1 MTTTRAVL
9 DLSRLSPYT
18 NWTRATL
25 WWGFLGLV
33 VIETAVFASFIASYL
48 YLKAGHAMWPPPPHS
63 PPELLLP
70 TVNTAILIASSFV
83 VHWGDKGIRAGEPW
97 KLKVAMLAAIVM
109 GVAFLTLKYVEYHDS
124 DYWWDSHAYG
134 SIIWVM
140 IGFHSAHVA
149 AVVLKAVVVDVLA
162 FRGYFNK
169 HRRLGA
175 EVNGVYWH
183 FVVVIWIPLFITI
196 YLVPRL

>member
-1 MTTTRAVL
+1 MTTTRTVL
-9 DLSRLSPYT
+9 DLSQLSPYA

-25 WWGFLGLV
+25 WWGFIGLV
-33 VIETAVFASFIASYL
+33 VIEAAVFASFIATYL
-48 YLKAGHAMWPPPPHS
+48 YLKAGSVSWPPAPHS

-70 TVNTAILIASSFV
+70 TLNTAILIASSFV
-83 VHWGDKGIRAGEPW
+83 VHWGDKGIRVGDDR
-97 KLKVAMLAAIVM
+97 KLKIAMLGAVVM
-109 GVAFLTLKYVEYHDS
+109 GTAFLVLKYVEYHDS
-124 DYWWDSHAYG
+124 EYWWDSHAYG
-134 SIIWVM
+134 SIIWAM

-183 FVVVIWIPLFITI
+183 FVVVIWIPLYLTI
-196 YLVPRL
+196 YIVPRL

>member
-1 MTTTRAVL
+1 MRTQAVL
-9 DLSRLSPYT
+9 DLTQLTPYL

-25 WWGFLGLV
+25 FWGFLGLV
-33 VIETAVFASFIASYL
+33 AIETAVFASFIASYL
-48 YLKAGHAMWPPPPHS
+48 FLMSGAPEWPPPPHS
-63 PPELLLP
+63 PPDLLLP
-70 TVNTAILIASSFV
+70 TINTTILIASSFV
-83 VHWGDKGIRAGEPW
+83 VHWGDKGIRTGDER
-97 KLKVAMLAAIVM
+97 KLQIAMLAAVVM
-109 GVAFLTLKYVEYHDS
+109 GVAFLVLKWVEYHDS
-124 DYWWDSHAYG
+124 SYWWDSHAYG
-134 SIIWVM
+134 SIIWAM

-149 AVVLKAVVVDVLA
+149 AVVLKAVIVDVLA